1 MVVCRLP
8 FVHLCIAKVDMV
20 KYPNRPKIRKKSE
33 QQMKIERAV
42 RASRERMKISPE
54 NITPPDRRVTS
65 ISIPRPRKIP
75 PTYGRYGT
83 TENAT
88 NLSVR
93 MSYYE
98 RTVIEEAARMCGVS
112 LSTFTR
118 WVNIFAARELVFQ
131 ESGRDRTA
139 GWLFEVESEL

>member
-1 MVVCRLP
+1 
-8 FVHLCIAKVDMV
+8 MV

-33 QQMKIERAV
+33 QQVKLERAV
-42 RASRERMKISPE
+42 RAGRERMKVREE
-54 NITPPDRRVTS
+54 NITPPDRRVIS

-75 PTYGRYGT
+75 PAYGRYGT

-88 NLSVR
+88 NLVVR

-98 RTVIEEAARMCGVS
+98 RSVIEEAARMCGVT